1 MYNRDRVDLTLDGI
15 KGSNALASAPQR
27 EARCRRMTRLLL
39 SAVAAVMAQASNC
52 SLSDPEHLR
61 LAATL
66 RDATRGCDVVVFTTV
81 AYSSRALLPSPATRL
96 TEAAVDNAACYVV
109 VAHGGAA
116 FCGSVEPWR
125 IVEAGGVPGRR
136 ASRAVKL
143 RPLLFFPDA
152 RHIVFLDWKLR
163 LKRTPASLI
172 RATVGS
178 GPFGFAAFRHPCTA
192 AYTPRGMK
200 PCPQRRPNEAWWR
213 AEARDVL
220 RRGGTEDAAAL
231 RRQVERYE
239 RAGPLVEYADGALLA
254 WDAAH
259 PVASTLSCAWW
270 AEYARDDSSDRDQLA
285 FARALTTVLAPDSSV
300 SPAKTFQES
309 TRRDGVFLV
318 SEGGGRRGACGGLC
332 HQSDT
337 TSTFVESV
345 GTRVLALGTVPGC

>member
-1 MYNRDRVDLTLDGI
+1 
-15 KGSNALASAPQR
+15 
-27 EARCRRMTRLLL
+27 MTRLLL

-239 RAGPLVEYADGALLA
+239 RAGPWWSTPTALYWRGTPRTPLLQLY
-254 WDAAH
+254 
-259 PVASTLSCAWW
+259 P
-270 AEYARDDSSDRDQLA
+270 ARGGPNMRE
-285 FARALTTVLAPDSSV
+285 T
-300 SPAKTFQES
+300 
-309 TRRDGVFLV
+309 TRRTVTSWRSPVRSRRCWRPTRPSAPRRLFKNRRAAMASFSSPRAAAGAGPAAASVIRATRRLHLL
-318 SEGGGRRGACGGLC
+318 SPWALGCWRWGQCRGA
-332 HQSDT
+332 
-337 TSTFVESV
+337 
-345 GTRVLALGTVPGC
+345 RVICEK